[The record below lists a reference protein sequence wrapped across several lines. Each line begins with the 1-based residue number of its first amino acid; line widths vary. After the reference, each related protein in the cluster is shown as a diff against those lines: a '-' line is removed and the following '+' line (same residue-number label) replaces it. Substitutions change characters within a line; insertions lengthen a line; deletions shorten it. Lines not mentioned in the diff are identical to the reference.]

1 MRDIMFRGK
10 DKLGNWHYGSL
21 HMDITTGSYKCHINS
36 RISVDNPEFI
46 EVDRE
51 TVGQMTDSN
60 DIDGNPIWEGDL
72 VTQKSV
78 LIGDNENID
87 FTGYV
92 KFSEGQWLIDNAE
105 TAIPLWSE
113 HRENKIIE

>member
-1 MRDIMFRGK
+1 MREIMFRGK
-10 DKLGNWHYGSL
+10 DKLGNWRYGYF
-21 HMDITTGSYKCHINS
+21 HADTITGEDKYYINS

-46 EVDRE
+46 EVIPE
-51 TVGQMTDSN
+51 TVGQMTDST
-60 DIDGNPIWEGDL
+60 DIDGNPIWEGNL
-72 VTQKSV
+72 VNQRSV
-78 LIGDNENID
+78 LIGDGDNID